1 MEILFLL
8 FWGPLVGTLVLTL
21 LIGRLT
27 RRRFQPLRL
36 IPLGL
41 LLIPLAGS
49 AIAWMQDHFLW
60 QLEVAL
66 WAIIGSALFLGW
78 LIGWAFC
85 RERKGTL

>member
-1 MEILFLL
+1 MELFLL
-8 FWGPLVGTLVLTL
+8 FWGPLVGALLLTL

-27 RRRFQPLRL
+27 RQRFRVLRL
-36 IPLGL
+36 LPLGL

-49 AIAWMQDHFLW
+49 VIAWIQDRFLW

-66 WAIIGSALFLGW
+66 WAMIGSALFLGW

-85 RERKGTL
+85 RERRGTP

>member
-1 MEILFLL
+1 MELFLI
-8 FWGPLVGTLVLTL
+8 FWGTLAGTLALTL

-27 RRRFQPLRL
+27 RQRLQVLRL
-36 IPLGL
+36 FPLGL
-41 LLIPLAGS
+41 LLIPLTGS
-49 AIAWMQDHFLW
+49 VVAWVRDHFLW

-85 RERKGTL
+85 RERKGMP